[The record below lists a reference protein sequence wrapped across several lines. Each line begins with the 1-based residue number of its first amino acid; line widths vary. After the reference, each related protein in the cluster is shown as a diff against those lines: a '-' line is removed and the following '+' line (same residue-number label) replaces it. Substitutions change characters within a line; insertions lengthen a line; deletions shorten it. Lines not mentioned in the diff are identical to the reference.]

1 MELLPM
7 RGGWWTFAKVLRER
21 KPFAGAT
28 TASDA
33 RRAPLHGNP
42 VDPATTVELT
52 NESQLPAGWAAVLRS
67 ESVDYVVWDYAT
79 PIAWHVAGQADWVIP
94 DVRYSKTTTR
104 HQNLMR
110 VATEHAAKADRKKAE
125 KAALA
130 LSEPPF

>member
-7 RGGWWTFAKVLRER
+7 RGGWVQFAKVLRQR
-21 KPFAGAT
+21 KAFAGAT

-52 NESQLPAGWAAVLRS
+52 AECQLTPGWASVLRA
-67 ESVDYVVWDYAT
+67 EAVDYVVWDYAT

-110 VATEHAAKADRKKAE
+110 VACEHAAKADRKKAA
-125 KAALA
+125 KAV
-130 LSEPPF
+130 SEPPF